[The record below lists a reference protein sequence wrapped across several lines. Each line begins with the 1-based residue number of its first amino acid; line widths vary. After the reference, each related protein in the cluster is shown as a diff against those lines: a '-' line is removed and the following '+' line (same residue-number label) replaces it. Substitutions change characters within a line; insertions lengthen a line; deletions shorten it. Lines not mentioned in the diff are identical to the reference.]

1 MNVVSDSR
9 PIVNADT
16 QPSDDLV
23 LRTHPAF
30 CQLALPVRSSKG
42 VWRRDVGTAS
52 VTIEAGASLDSD
64 GEHREAGQPIPTGK
78 FVRLLLMRICDAALR
93 ADNAVVELGA
103 DAREYAETFDP
114 ELKGPKARELTDQ
127 LERLLASRITVSLD
141 GSLPL
146 AMFDA
151 RGRARGAAV
160 WRPSARLNSKFL
172 AGLTATAV
180 SLDRRIVDQLA
191 DVPMTLDAYTWLC
204 SLLPQ
209 IEAGSSSF
217 ATWEDLLGRFAPA
230 SQQLEEFRAA
240 FEQSLRQ
247 VSELCP
253 QLSLVIRE
261 QGVECRV
268 SARRIPAMAKT
279 IPGNPEPAVIDA
291 PLPRPPV
298 TQAPVVQAPV
308 VQAPAIQAAVV
319 RSPVPR
325 PRITEEAANAS
336 SGADDEMER
345 QIAAEISSSFS
356 GPTSSP
362 AAIVEAPLPAAP
374 RPMAPPIV
382 VPASAPAVSTRE
394 PQRDGM
400 RPSMSLKSHLTG
412 LSQVIWLQRAS
423 GRDNLVIEVTPGGRY
438 DPDNVTV
445 LALEPMIL
453 QIAGGLHA
461 REFER
466 VAAWANANR
475 DLIDEFW
482 DGEIDSFEEITNR
495 VKKVPPPGWR

>member
-16 QPSDDLV
+16 QPSDDFV

-78 FVRLLLMRICDAALR
+78 FVRLMLMRICDAALR

-160 WRPSARLNSKFL
+160 WRPSVRLNSKFL

-191 DVPMTLDAYTWLC
+191 DTPMTLDAYTWLC

-230 SQQLEEFRAA
+230 SQQLEEFRTA

-291 PLPRPPV
+291 PLPRSPV

-319 RSPVPR
+319 RPPVPR
-325 PRITEEAANAS
+325 PRMTEEAANAS

-345 QIAAEISSSFS
+345 QIAAEISSSFG

-382 VPASAPAVSTRE
+382 VPASAPAASTRE